1 MYLSM
6 KHTLKTL
13 TLTIALLVG
22 SVSVSYAQDYYQDE
36 LEDLNGKNIICEQLE
51 KPEFPSVGIY
61 GFRFGENLVA
71 GDYIRTTSDDEVIV
85 VNFNTNSITSIT
97 NNRISWWGEL
107 TKGWILNRKTL
118 RLYLDAPGF
127 SEHQC
132 KLMSSIDTY
141 NREMDGYRLKQ
152 YKKVQEKLSK
162 DRIYNNCIIDKL
174 PSDANTVLQNAVK
187 DSCKDIANDP
197 SIFEKMKYD

>member
-1 MYLSM
+1 MDFCM

-22 SVSVSYAQDYYQDE
+22 SVSVSNAQDYYQDE
-36 LEDLNGKNIICEQLE
+36 LEYLNGKNIICELLE
-51 KPEFPSVGIY
+51 KPEFPSAGIY

-85 VNFNTNSITSIT
+85 DNFNLLSITSIT
-97 NNRISWWGEL
+97 NDLITWGA
-107 TKGWILNRKTL
+107 GWTLNRKTL
-118 RLYLDAPGF
+118 RASFEFPNVKSFDEY
-127 SEHQC
+127 QC
-132 KLMSSIDTY
+132 KFMSSIDTY